1 MPLSSR
7 INVESLVDLP
17 VADDATVELGAAIDG
32 VSITVRLSWAN
43 GFSNIEIREGEAP
56 FDTVTV
62 PDEFARS
69 FAARAAL
76 LPQTASTP
84 TGVGKTT
91 LHIGYLR
98 WAIGSEAPTG
108 SFSWEAFTEESEK
121 LQHALPSLV
130 SEIGAFV
137 RATKAQLQ

>member
-1 MPLSSR
+1 MPLTSR
-7 INVESLVDLP
+7 NSLETLIELP
-17 VADDATVELGAAIDG
+17 VADDATVELGAAIEG

-43 GFSNIEIREGEAP
+43 GFSNIEIREGEAQ
-56 FDTVTV
+56 FDTVMV

-76 LPQTASTP
+76 LPQAASEP

-98 WAIGSEAPTG
+98 WAIGSGAPTG
-108 SFSWEAFTEESEK
+108 SFSWEAFSEEPEK
-121 LQHALPSLV
+121 LQHALPSLIA
-130 SEIGAFV
+130 EITAFV
-137 RATKAQLQ
+137 YATKAQLQ

>member
-7 INVESLVDLP
+7 NNLETLVDLP
-17 VADDATVELGAAIDG
+17 VADDATVELGAMIEG
-32 VSITVRLSWAN
+32 RSITVRLSWAN
-43 GFSNIEIREGEAP
+43 GFSNLEIREGEAP

-76 LPQTASTP
+76 LPQSASEP
-84 TGVGKTT
+84 RGVGKTT

-108 SFSWEAFTEESEK
+108 SFSWEAFNEEAEK
-121 LQHALPSLV
+121 LQHAVPSLIR
-130 SEIGAFV
+130 EISAFV
-137 RATKAQLQ
+137 AATKAQLQ

>member
-7 INVESLVDLP
+7 NNLESLVDLP
-17 VADDATVELGAAIDG
+17 VADDATVELGVVMEG

-43 GFSNIEIREGEAP
+43 GFSNVEIREGEAP
-56 FDTVTV
+56 FDTVMV

-76 LPQTASTP
+76 LPQAASP
-84 TGVGKTT
+84 PKGVGKTT

-98 WAIGSEAPTG
+98 WAIGSGAPTG
-108 SFSWEAFTEESEK
+108 SFSWEAFCEEPEK
-121 LQHALPSLV
+121 LQHALPSLI
-130 SEIGAFV
+130 SEISGFV

>member
-1 MPLSSR
+1 MPLTSR
-7 INVESLVDLP
+7 NNLESLVDLP
-17 VADDATVELGAAIDG
+17 VADDATVELGAAIEG

-43 GFSNIEIREGEAP
+43 GFSNIEVREGEAQ
-56 FDTVTV
+56 FDTVMV

-76 LPQTASTP
+76 LPQAASEE

-98 WAIGSEAPTG
+98 WAIGSAPTG
-108 SFSWEAFTEESEK
+108 SFSWEAFDEQGEK
-121 LQHALPSLV
+121 LRHALPSLI
-130 SEIGAFV
+130 SEIAAFV
-137 RATKAQLQ
+137 QATKAQLQ